1 MKTKLS
7 ILIVEDNEEFRDSLE
22 DVLADN
28 GFAVSTAGNGK
39 DAINMSQNSRYD
51 IALVDL
57 GLPDISGTNLVAD
70 LASNSTSIEF
80 IIMTANASLDSTIEA
95 MRQERVISYELKPL
109 EMDHLLS
116 VINQVAKRRKAE
128 RQLQKLTHAVEQSSS
143 TILITDT
150 KGNIEYTNPRFT
162 QLTGYTSEDALG
174 KNPRLLKSGRT
185 PSGVYKELWD
195 AIEAGNDW
203 KGEFCN
209 LKKNGEL
216 YWEFVSISPVKD
228 DKGAITNFI
237 AVKDD
242 ITERKKREAF
252 IHAQHAIIQVLAE
265 SNTLKVAAPKILQAI
280 CEALEWDLGE
290 MWELDNEK
298 KLLLNTEIW
307 NIPSLKASEFKA
319 ATRQI
324 TFSPQT
330 GLPGRVWKNAES
342 IWVADVVRD
351 TNFKRAAAAD
361 RDGLH
366 GAFGFPIII
375 GNDVLGTFCFFSR
388 EIRKPDK
395 ELLDMMSAIGR
406 QIGLFIKRKQA
417 EETLIQTEKLKSM
430 GMITAGIAHDFNNIL
445 AIISGMTQLLELD
458 NEDNKELISALHTIS
473 KVTDD
478 GAKLVRRMRMFT
490 KQEKDSYIL
499 VPVDIKDVL
508 EQAIGFVKPRWMNI
522 AKAGGIDYDLDRD
535 GIVEVPIIMGTE
547 SELRE
552 VFINIMN
559 NAMDAMYEGGRL
571 SFRTWQN
578 EGNVLIGIS
587 DTGEGMPEEVRRRV
601 FEPFYTT
608 KREKGSGLGMSVS
621 YGIIERHGGRIEVKS
636 EVGKGTTF
644 TISLPI
650 TISSVQNTE
659 SPVEDQRMKP
669 KGLNILVV
677 DDIENMR
684 SLLKMFL
691 VKNGHTVKTAESG
704 GKALE
709 VLKTETFDLVLC
721 DLVMP
726 DMSGHEVVAVLNKL
740 EKRPKIG
747 IITGWSEKISTLEEL
762 NVDFIAKKPFKF
774 TELSGFINKT
784 FSDNQ

>member
-1 MKTKLS
+1 M
-7 ILIVEDNEEFRDSLE
+7 
-22 DVLADN
+22 
-28 GFAVSTAGNGK
+28 
-39 DAINMSQNSRYD
+39 
-51 IALVDL
+51 
-57 GLPDISGTNLVAD
+57 
-70 LASNSTSIEF
+70 
-80 IIMTANASLDSTIEA
+80 
-95 MRQERVISYELKPL
+95 
-109 EMDHLLS
+109 
-116 VINQVAKRRKAE
+116 
-128 RQLQKLTHAVEQSSS
+128 
-143 TILITDT
+143 
-150 KGNIEYTNPRFT
+150 
-162 QLTGYTSEDALG
+162 
-174 KNPRLLKSGRT
+174 KSGRT

-784 FSDNQ
+784 FSANQ